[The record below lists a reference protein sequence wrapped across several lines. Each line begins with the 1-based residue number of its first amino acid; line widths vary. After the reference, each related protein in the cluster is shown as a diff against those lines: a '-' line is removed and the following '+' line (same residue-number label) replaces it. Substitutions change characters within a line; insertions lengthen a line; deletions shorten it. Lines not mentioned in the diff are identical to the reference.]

1 MAMVLTKPNLSHAV
15 ITCYIYIYCCH
26 LLSRDQKQ
34 PRWFQLSYVW
44 MILNAQLIRHWIAS
58 WRGGAMPRMPQ
69 LAKQQTVRK
78 TGATAGLVDSQTL
91 ISVSMFM
98 RCSFDFIS
106 LCDVRLLLGGW
117 PALCQPQ
124 GRHQTLRWR
133 AEDSSAEGPVCSHDA
148 NPFPHR
154 SLGRSGQII
163 TISSRRILMRS
174 RRRKARPAWP
184 KEFYFSLI

>member
-1 MAMVLTKPNLSHAV
+1 MLHLYTYIAV
-15 ITCYIYIYCCH
+15 IYWVGTKSNQDDSNWVIMFEWY
-26 LLSRDQKQ
+26 
-34 PRWFQLSYVW
+34 
-44 MILNAQLIRHWIAS
+44 S
-58 WRGGAMPRMPQ
+58 WSDIESHRGGVGAMPRMPQ

-106 LCDVRLLLGGW
+106 LCDVRLLLGRW

-124 GRHQTLRWR
+124 GRHQTLRR
-133 AEDSSAEGPVCSHDA
+133 GAEDSSAEGPVCSHDA